1 MLCSKALKVAKAAFF
16 LIVGLGAVSA
26 SAAIILMPPG
36 QPNTKNSPAVYAD
49 ETLTAKASGVTTLSA
64 TGGIFSVSST
74 LGAALPSNGRQ
85 DYYFRLDLVPTA
97 GGALQFARDLEV
109 DVQDAALSDIR
120 IMVPG
125 ANPEDDPVPLQQG
138 NLSRVF
144 GGGSGSSFAVFQLA
158 AFGENATNGVVPD
171 GAQLELDLNGE
182 RVMGEDETHGLQA
195 RGAAGNGSYGFEL
208 MLRVYDDYSE
218 AIRGGTET
226 FGQDVLT
233 TSAVIVWV
241 EQALTVAVVL
251 PKTITADVATGFT
264 KFVPGTVLAV
274 DNGSL
279 STVHAGVR
287 QYHPGPTLTADADS
301 KEIWDAADGLL
312 VQRDDVLKSA
322 QIDFAGDFSVG
333 NFYVG
338 SAGAVLV
345 DADDDVIPRSG
356 EDAKE
361 NKIYTDEDKAGA
373 ATARFTTTTGGTFA
387 INVKDNTMR
396 IPIGDYTASVTV
408 ELVEG
413 DADDSLHQI
422 AGPLPAG
429 TIDRN
434 GTSVHVAYVTHSD
447 KYNQKLVLVNHGAR
461 PAEFLIHSLVAE
473 KGNMAAFMLGEMA
486 PANVTMSED
495 GMMVMGEIA
504 MGQAIYLRMRD
515 IISVTGVN
523 PRAALTVDMSTR
535 PQDASVATTQVNL
548 ADGSADTV
556 RYHPLRN

>member
-16 LIVGLGAVSA
+16 LMIGLGAVSA
-26 SAAIILMPPG
+26 AADIVLVGPG
-36 QPNTKNSPAVYAD
+36 KPNTTNAPAVYAH
-49 ETLTAKASGVTTLSA
+49 ETLTVKARAVTMLSA
-64 TGGIFSVSST
+64 TGGIFSVTAT
-74 LGAALPSNGRQ
+74 LDAALPSNDRQ
-85 DYYFRLDLVPTA
+85 DYYFRADLVPTA
-97 GGALQFARDLEV
+97 GGELQFARDLEV
-109 DVQDAALSDIR
+109 ADTNSGPGSDIR
-120 IMVPG
+120 IIADP
-125 ANPEDDPVPLQQG
+125 ANDSMTNFQAAG
-138 NLSRVF
+138 LSKVV
-144 GGGSGSSFAVFQLA
+144 GGGAGSSFAVFQLA
-158 AFGENATNGVVPD
+158 AFPAVLGQ
-171 GAQLELDLNGE
+171 GAQLKLNLNGTRE
-182 RVMGEDETHGLQA
+182 NEAEIFGLQA
-195 RGAAGNGSYGFEL
+195 RGAAGNGSYGFNL

-218 AIRGGTET
+218 AIRGGTDT

-233 TSAVIVWV
+233 SEAVIVWV
-241 EQALTVAVVL
+241 EKALTVAVVQ

-264 KFVPGTVLAV
+264 KFVPGTAPAV
-274 DNGSL
+274 DHGAL
-279 STVHAGVR
+279 SAVHVGVR
-287 QYHPGPTLTADADS
+287 QYHPGPTLMAEPTS
-301 KEIWDAADGLL
+301 KPIWDAADGLL
-312 VQRDDVLKSA
+312 VTAVDVLKSA
-322 QIDFAGDFSVG
+322 QVDFAGDFSVG

-338 SAGAVLV
+338 SSGAVLV

-356 EDAKE
+356 QDANE

-373 ATARFTTTTGGTFA
+373 AMASFTTTTGGSFA
-387 INVKDNTMR
+387 INVKGNTMR
-396 IPIGDYTASVTV
+396 IPIGNYTASVTV

-429 TIDRN
+429 EIDRN

-461 PAEFLIHSLVAE
+461 PAEFLIHSLVTE

-495 GMMVMGEIA
+495 GMMVMGDLA

-523 PRAALTVDMSTR
+523 PRAALTVDVSTR